1 MGLSKTIILA
11 PHILQLFI
19 YFLYVVLT
27 VNFDSVILME
37 SELSFLVIRAQPPMP
52 SWSAMLKDH
61 FCNSLL

>member
-37 SELSFLVIRAQPPMP
+37 SELSFLVIRAQPHY
-52 SWSAMLKDH
+52 AKLG
-61 FCNSLL
+61 CNVKRSLL